1 MWLISIVTDDPLVS
15 AFDKRQSPMNTKLK
29 SREDRLRRTL
39 SKFGHRLSK
48 TPARSSLRR
57 KHGVGYQVTKGRY
70 IVLGCGSRPFM
81 ATLEKAEAFARKFR
95 LRRR

>member
-1 MWLISIVTDDPLVS
+1 MS
-15 AFDKRQSPMNTKLK
+15 KKLK

-39 SKFGHRLSK
+39 SKTGHRLNK

-57 KHGVGYQVTKGRY
+57 KHGAGYQVTKGRY

-81 ATLEKAEAFARKFR
+81 AKLAKVEAFARKLR
-95 LRRR
+95 QRRR